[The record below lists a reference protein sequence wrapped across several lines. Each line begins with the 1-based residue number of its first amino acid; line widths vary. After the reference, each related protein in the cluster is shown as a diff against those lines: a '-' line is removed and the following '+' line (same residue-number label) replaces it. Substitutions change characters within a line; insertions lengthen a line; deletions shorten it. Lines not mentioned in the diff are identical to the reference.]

1 MRNTCPSSPCLALT
15 PWPGMV
21 NYSFMVDVVASVK
34 IVDNWSDED
43 DDELTQGWYTAVF
56 IISNPSHLKI
66 GNMKTS
72 FSWYSPDSPL
82 RVEAPSAA
90 IRPCEVE
97 VDAVAAVLV
106 VDGEDKLA
114 DVLLVTPGLVC
125 PVVALDRVV
134 ADEGLLHQDLLPF
147 ESPVSSPADHALLPS
162 GVFTLTLLVVGVVV
176 DCRTPI
182 LALDTEISSPALSCV
197 PALSGPCCSAPVPA
211 VLLPTRFALPEGLI
225 STDDGIR

>member
-1 MRNTCPSSPCLALT
+1 
-15 PWPGMV
+15 
-21 NYSFMVDVVASVK
+21 MVDVVASVK

-82 RVEAPSAA
+82 RVEAPRAA

-97 VDAVAAVLV
+97 VDAVAVVL
-106 VDGEDKLA
+106 DGEDLLA
-114 DVLLVTPGLVC
+114 DVLLVAPGLVC

-134 ADEGLLHQDLLPF
+134 ADEGLLQEDQLPF
-147 ESPVSSPADHALLPS
+147 VFSVSRQAGHALLPS
-162 GVFTLTLLVVGVVV
+162 GVSPSRARSHRFLRRTL
-176 DCRTPI
+176 
-182 LALDTEISSPALSCV
+182 
-197 PALSGPCCSAPVPA
+197 
-211 VLLPTRFALPEGLI
+211 
-225 STDDGIR
+225 